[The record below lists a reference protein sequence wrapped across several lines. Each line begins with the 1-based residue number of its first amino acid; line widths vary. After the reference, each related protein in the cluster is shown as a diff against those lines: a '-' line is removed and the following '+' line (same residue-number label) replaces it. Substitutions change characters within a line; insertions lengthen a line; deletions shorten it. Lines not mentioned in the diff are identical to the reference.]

1 MHDALG
7 QELRVHDVVLYAE
20 NLGPELLQA
29 KIYSLGPNSVR
40 LESEFSGRILTAISR
55 KPKDVVK
62 LIGVG
67 INYGGEKARGRGC
80 DQ

>member
-1 MHDALG
+1 MDDAIG
-7 QELRVHDVVLYAE
+7 QELQVHDVVLYAE

-29 KIYSLGPNSVR
+29 KVYALGPNSVR
-40 LESEFSGRILTAISR
+40 LETKIHGRITTAITR

-67 INYGGEKARGRGC
+67 INYGGEKARGRG
-80 DQ
+80 